1 MIIEIEERGKMSKAK
16 RPEYTLKYKQ
26 EAVWCFKVP
35 KQGPSVETIWGW
47 DDRAAGAIVGPFVKG
62 SYGYF

>member
-1 MIIEIEERGKMSKAK
+1 MSKAK